1 MSFNPWKLGDR
12 VRFAHQKQGEGKYT
26 VTSVSNPA
34 WGPMVE
40 IKELPG
46 EFAAHVFVAADYP
59 DDSIVPR
66 PRRGTP

>member
-1 MSFNPWKLGDR
+1 MKMESFNTWEVGDK
-12 VRFAHQKQGEGKYT
+12 VRFAHQKKGEASFT
-26 VTSVSNPA
+26 ITSTYYPA

-46 EFAAHVFVAADYP
+46 EFAAHLFVAADYP

-66 PRRGTP
+66 RA